1 MKVFLV
7 CLLACV
13 ITTAI
18 GVLILSLVYVNNP
31 PLVRDANARD
41 DGASSTNPEEKSVDV
56 KFQFLNHLGK
66 SKVKASIL
74 CVLLKSEY
82 EILRNKTREIKS

>member
-31 PLVRDANARD
+31 PFVRDTD
-41 DGASSTNPEEKSVDV
+41 GGDKGASSSNPEEKSVDV

-66 SKVKASIL
+66 SKVKASL
-74 CVLLKSEY
+74 FCVLLKSEC
-82 EILRNKTREIKS
+82 EMLRSKTRE